1 MIKEQE
7 IFFFN
12 LIKESNIMLK
22 FEFNQVLKLTGWT
35 TKQIKH
41 SWKENE
47 LEDGAKEITQI
58 VAQKKERSRAYKIG

>member
-1 MIKEQE
+1 
-7 IFFFN
+7 
-12 LIKESNIMLK
+12 MLK